1 MTRAK
6 RKEAGTARGRGE
18 QKKKKSE
25 MREHDDKV
33 KKKKKTP
40 MRDERLTQE
49 TTVQ

>member
-1 MTRAK
+1 MTQAK

-18 QKKKKSE
+18 QKKKKKE

-33 KKKKKTP
+33 KKNKTP